1 MQSKEVEKWKTI
13 KLPWGQCIELSSF
26 GAIKSA
32 MVWATETSGKNGRK
46 SFRYG
51 GHKDGS
57 YVVNHDGRGRPIVL
71 FQFGGIKHCC
81 LVHRLVAEHFAK
93 GRTEKKNCVLVK
105 NGIKWDIRPSNLE
118 WVAENDKRIGRGEK
132 TRVSIILEDKKGK
145 TIQFSSMTECAA
157 HFGITKQ
164 AVSYA
169 IVHKT
174 RLRNC
179 YTASIKDGYCS
190 RRRIE
195 VGQNKFKYT
204 ITPVAIQKQIDPFE
218 GLYE

>member
-1 MQSKEVEKWKTI
+1 MKSKEVEKWKTI

-32 MVWATETSGKNGRK
+32 MVWATETSGKNGMK

-71 FQFGGIKHCC
+71 FQFGGVKHCC
-81 LVHRLVAEHFAK
+81 LVHRLVAEHFVK
-93 GRTEKKNCVLVK
+93 GRTEKKNCVFVK

-132 TRVSIILEDKKGK
+132 TRVRIILEDKNGK
-145 TIQFSSMTECAA
+145 TLQFPSMVACAA

-164 AVSYA
+164 AVSRA

-174 RLRNC
+174 RMRNG
-179 YTASIKDGYCS
+179 YTATIKDGYCS
-190 RRRIE
+190 RRRVE
-195 VGQNKFKYT
+195 VGPNKFKFV
-204 ITPVAIQKQIDPFE
+204 ITPVVEQKSIDPFE